1 MTAPEMLARMRVYLD
16 EKVEDFY
23 DTDDLYQ
30 ALTQAQAELANT
42 IASNWHS
49 VLRKQLMPV
58 PIAIKA
64 LMKTQTGTLSGG
76 IYFTCTDL
84 LAPIVLKTG
93 SSLATVHTELEN
105 DEVGAFLR
113 GNLLLDQSTTYYR
126 LANNFY
132 LDHPESSAYSFTYTR
147 VPAVINAGSDCW
159 LTLPAQDAIISRALA
174 IALADSEAELATAM
188 MQVFQGQLQGL
199 LK

>member
-30 ALTQAQAELANT
+30 ALTQAQAELVNT
-42 IASNWHS
+42 IAINWHS
-49 VLRKQLMPV
+49 VSRKQLMPI
-58 PIAIKA
+58 PLAIKA
-64 LMKTQTGTLSGG
+64 LMRTQTGILTGGTYLS
-76 IYFTCTDL
+76 YTDVIV
-84 LAPIVLKTG
+84 PIVLKTG
-93 SSLATVHTELEN
+93 GSLATVHTELEN
-105 DEVGAFLR
+105 DDVGALLR

-132 LDHPESSAYSFTYTR
+132 VDHPETTAFSFTYIR
-147 VPAVINAGSDCW
+147 IPAVINAGSDCW

-199 LK
+199 MK